1 MTGTLTPK
9 IEVLDD
15 EENIIN
21 FNLDDEASRNNSLDE
36 DTDVA
41 ETVNYIQLFNLY
53 PLIVSKT
60 SNEVRKPFGNVN
72 QFLYV
77 NGNAFEGKTIND
89 LLHGR
94 GEFYWADTGT
104 RYIGDFKEN
113 RITGRGK
120 ITWLNQSE
128 YIGDVVDGIRHG
140 IGTYT
145 DTNGLQYIGQW
156 KNGKKHG
163 KGRLNY
169 TTDGSVYYD
178 GEWHCGLRHGY
189 GVYRYPNGATYEGQW
204 KDGKRNGEGTM
215 HWSDRDEIYTGSWVD
230 GKQHGLGCHAW
241 HILRVRTSQ
250 YCLPNVYDDNL
261 KHGTGTLILKD
272 GRIFERTFYED
283 RFIDTSSDSI
293 PQSVDQPSLERLD
306 TRVPLVTEYMT
317 DPTEEDN
324 FKDTSDSNLLESY
337 LKPHISPLDYNTSEF
352 QKIQNVITTYLAPLR
367 SIYRFYGKLGMTQ
380 LPDNTI
386 ILRYVQFCQFLKDC
400 KLHQHT
406 SLAALDRIIAISF
419 GSEDSDETSVQNPE
433 KLISFGS
440 FVNIVVILA
449 CNLYTQEE
457 FIWLKRAI
465 RANQVMLYYLE
476 KSKDILSY
484 LQPFHQAYRFFV
496 RIKRRFQKAVLPPPY
511 TITMRTFLFILK
523 DFNLFDR
530 KLTASDVV
538 EALCKSNPV
547 SGTID
552 EYNADT
558 ELTFFDFFEAVIHCA
573 SVSFLKKDEPYEEKM
588 KLSVIDLSAKQSRR
602 LSRRPSTSRQS
613 KTNYNKKLKEKKSKM
628 KRNIDVRKSSISPE
642 FQSEKPEKQNGSP
655 EEIYSQEEQ
664 LQQNNSELGKTDVT
678 IQSETER
685 WDFYIKSFVEKFL
698 TSVEK
703 LQIQYNRVY
712 STDQLNVSPT
722 QLLIRS

>member
-1 MTGTLTPK
+1 
-9 IEVLDD
+9 
-15 EENIIN
+15 
-21 FNLDDEASRNNSLDE
+21 
-36 DTDVA
+36 
-41 ETVNYIQLFNLY
+41 
-53 PLIVSKT
+53 
-60 SNEVRKPFGNVN
+60 
-72 QFLYV
+72 
-77 NGNAFEGKTIND
+77 
-89 LLHGR
+89 
-94 GEFYWADTGT
+94 
-104 RYIGDFKEN
+104 
-113 RITGRGK
+113 
-120 ITWLNQSE
+120 
-128 YIGDVVDGIRHG
+128 
-140 IGTYT
+140 
-145 DTNGLQYIGQW
+145 
-156 KNGKKHG
+156 
-163 KGRLNY
+163 
-169 TTDGSVYYD
+169 
-178 GEWHCGLRHGY
+178 
-189 GVYRYPNGATYEGQW
+189 
-204 KDGKRNGEGTM
+204 
-215 HWSDRDEIYTGSWVD
+215 
-230 GKQHGLGCHAW
+230 
-241 HILRVRTSQ
+241 
-250 YCLPNVYDDNL
+250 
-261 KHGTGTLILKD
+261 
-272 GRIFERTFYED
+272 
-283 RFIDTSSDSI
+283 
-293 PQSVDQPSLERLD
+293 
-306 TRVPLVTEYMT
+306 MT

-457 FIWLKRAI
+457 FYLAEKSNKSKPSDALLYLLTQAI
-465 RANQVMLYYLE
+465 IPNACKISGIIYQDLE

-496 RIKRRFQKAVLPPPY
+496 RIKRR
-511 TITMRTFLFILK
+511 

>member
-1 MTGTLTPK
+1 
-9 IEVLDD
+9 
-15 EENIIN
+15 
-21 FNLDDEASRNNSLDE
+21 
-36 DTDVA
+36 
-41 ETVNYIQLFNLY
+41 
-53 PLIVSKT
+53 
-60 SNEVRKPFGNVN
+60 
-72 QFLYV
+72 
-77 NGNAFEGKTIND
+77 
-89 LLHGR
+89 
-94 GEFYWADTGT
+94 
-104 RYIGDFKEN
+104 
-113 RITGRGK
+113 
-120 ITWLNQSE
+120 
-128 YIGDVVDGIRHG
+128 
-140 IGTYT
+140 
-145 DTNGLQYIGQW
+145 
-156 KNGKKHG
+156 
-163 KGRLNY
+163 
-169 TTDGSVYYD
+169 
-178 GEWHCGLRHGY
+178 
-189 GVYRYPNGATYEGQW
+189 
-204 KDGKRNGEGTM
+204 
-215 HWSDRDEIYTGSWVD
+215 
-230 GKQHGLGCHAW
+230 
-241 HILRVRTSQ
+241 
-250 YCLPNVYDDNL
+250 
-261 KHGTGTLILKD
+261 
-272 GRIFERTFYED
+272 
-283 RFIDTSSDSI
+283 
-293 PQSVDQPSLERLD
+293 
-306 TRVPLVTEYMT
+306 MT

-457 FIWLKRAI
+457 FYLAEKSNKSKPSDALLYLLTQAI
-465 RANQVMLYYLE
+465 IPNACKISGIIYQDLE

-496 RIKRRFQKAVLPPPY
+496 RIKRR
-511 TITMRTFLFILK
+511 

-642 FQSEKPEKQNGSP
+642 
-655 EEIYSQEEQ
+655 
-664 LQQNNSELGKTDVT
+664 
-678 IQSETER
+678 
-685 WDFYIKSFVEKFL
+685 
-698 TSVEK
+698 
-703 LQIQYNRVY
+703 
-712 STDQLNVSPT
+712 VS
-722 QLLIRS
+722 